1 MDVETLAYEALGVG
15 YRHLDC
21 ARAYMTEDD
30 VGKALERRI
39 AEGSVKREEI
49 FITSKLFSSY
59 YQPGSARLLGR
70 SGRLAAS
77 Y

>member
-21 ARAYMTEDD
+21 ARAYMTEHH
-30 VGKALERRI
+30 VGNALARRI
-39 AEGSVKREEI
+39 AEGCLKREEV

-59 YQPGSARLLGR
+59 YQPGNPRLTGPDDR
-70 SGRLAAS
+70 HW
-77 Y
+77 YI